1 MAITKL
7 RGDSR
12 PLYAQTVDVLYA
24 LIQDGTFHAGAPL
37 PAAEVLADQLG
48 VSRSTL
54 REAIS
59 YLEMDGLLVRRQGV
73 GTYVAAT
80 PGAQVRGGLERLRS
94 FRELA
99 KMAGRRVVEDLDRK
113 VHLVPAG
120 ERESHAL
127 RLDSGA
133 ELVRVQ
139 VVEAIE
145 GCRMAYLDSVAP
157 CVPDLVDL
165 ETLNAAEGSLL
176 DYLVDYTDV
185 PLAYTRSSLY
195 AIDADEVLASHL
207 QVGSG
212 RSLLHLAETLYTE
225 KGQPVAMSLNYFI
238 TDCFS
243 FTINRRIERERRS
256 TDRRVP
262 GQRRPGR
269 NAG

>member
-1 MAITKL
+1 MAIRKL

-12 PLYAQTVDVLYA
+12 PLYAQTVDALYA
-24 LIQDGTFHAGAPL
+24 LIQDGTFHTGAPL

-59 YLEMDGLLVRRQGV
+59 YLEMDGLLLRRQGV

-80 PGAQVRGGLERLRS
+80 PGVQVRGGLERLRS

-99 KMAGRRVVEDLDRK
+99 KMAGRRVVEDLDRR
-113 VHLVPAG
+113 VDRVPAG
-120 ERESHAL
+120 ERESHVL
-127 RLDSGA
+127 RPDSGA
-133 ELVRVQ
+133 ELVRVR

-145 GCRMAYLDSVAP
+145 GCRMAYLDSVTL
-157 CVPDLVDL
+157 PDLVDL
-165 ETLNAAEGSLL
+165 EALNAAEGSLL

-195 AIDADEVLASHL
+195 AIDADAALASRL
-207 QVGSG
+207 QVSAG
-212 RSLLHLAETLYTE
+212 RSLLHLDETLYTE

-256 TDRRVP
+256 TGRRVP
-262 GQRRPGR
+262 VQRRPER
-269 NAG
+269 NAA

>member
-1 MAITKL
+1 MTIRKL

-12 PLYAQTVDVLYA
+12 PLYAQTVDALYA

-37 PAAEVLADQLG
+37 PSTEVLAEQLG

-59 YLEMDGLLVRRQGV
+59 YLEMDGLLMRRQGV
-73 GTYVAAT
+73 GTYVSAT
-80 PGAQVRGGLERLRS
+80 PGGEVRGGLERLRS

-99 KMAGRRVVEDLDRK
+99 KMAGRRVDTLDRQ
-113 VHLVPAG
+113 VHRIPAG

-127 RLDSGA
+127 RLDAKRGA

-145 GCRMAYLDSVAP
+145 GCRMAYLDSV
-157 CVPDLVDL
+157 VLPDLVDL
-165 ETLNAAEGSLL
+165 DTLNAAEGSLL
-176 DYLVDYTDV
+176 DYLVNYTDL

-207 QVGSG
+207 QVGMG

-225 KGQPVAMSLNYFI
+225 KGQPVAMSLNYFV

-256 TDRRVP
+256 TGRRVSV
-262 GQRRPGR
+262 QRRPGR
-269 NAG
+269 NTG